1 VTGQGGHDMGS
12 GAISVR
18 RTDEDAS
25 WEQQP
30 FLPASR
36 YIIRMRLDATSYQ
49 DATERI
55 IGWARRSESRYV
67 CVAAVNNAMQVYDD
81 EGFREAMNRADLV
94 SPDGMPLVWGL
105 RSLPG
110 CVTPMDGS
118 SEAQLRE
125 ADRIPAAMAGA
136 AGAAAER

>member
-1 VTGQGGHDMGS
+1 VGS

-18 RTDEDAS
+18 RTDSGAS
-25 WEQQP
+25 WEQQA

-36 YIIRMRLDATSYQ
+36 YILRMRVDATSYQ

-67 CVAAVNNAMQVYDD
+67 CVAAVNNVMQAHDD
-81 EGFREAMNRADLV
+81 EDFRKAMNRADLV
-94 SPDGMPLVWGL
+94 TPDGMPLVWGL
-105 RSLPG
+105 RWLPG

-136 AGAAAER
+136 AAER

>member
-1 VTGQGGHDMGS
+1 MTEQGGHDICS

-25 WEQQP
+25 WEQQA
-30 FLPASR
+30 LVPASR
-36 YIIRMRLDATSYQ
+36 YILGMRVDAMSYQ
-49 DATERI
+49 DATEQI

-67 CVAAVNNAMQVYDD
+67 CVAAVNNVMQAHDD
-81 EGFREAMNRADLV
+81 ERFPEAMNRADLAT
-94 SPDGMPLVWGL
+94 PDGMPFVWGL
-105 RSLPG
+105 HWLPG

-136 AGAAAER
+136 AAER

>member
-1 VTGQGGHDMGS
+1 MGS
-12 GAISVR
+12 GTISVR

-25 WEQQP
+25 WEQHG
-30 FLPASR
+30 FLRPSR
-36 YIIRMRLDATSYQ
+36 YIFGMRVDAASYR
-49 DATERI
+49 DATEQI

-67 CVAAVNNAMQVYDD
+67 CVAAVNNVTQAYDD
-81 EGFREAMNRADLV
+81 EGLRGARNRADLV
-94 SPDGMPLVWGL
+94 TPDGMPLVWGL
-105 RSLPG
+105 RRLPG

-125 ADRIPAAMAGA
+125 VDWIPATM